1 MNTRMINLPL
11 QSSPKKPWLQSHAP
25 VWALQVPWPLQVVAG
40 SQATA
45 KSEMG
50 NVNQLL

>member
-1 MNTRMINLPL
+1 MINLPL
-11 QSSPKKPWLQSHAP
+11 QSSPKKPGLQSHSP
-25 VWALQVPWPLQVVAG
+25 WALQVPSPLQSFAG

-50 NVNQLL
+50 NFNQLR

>member
-1 MNTRMINLPL
+1 MINLPL
-11 QSSPKKPWLQSHAP
+11 QSSPTNPWLQSHSP
-25 VWALQVPWPLQVVAG
+25 WALQVPWPLQSVAG

-50 NVNQLL
+50 NFNQLL